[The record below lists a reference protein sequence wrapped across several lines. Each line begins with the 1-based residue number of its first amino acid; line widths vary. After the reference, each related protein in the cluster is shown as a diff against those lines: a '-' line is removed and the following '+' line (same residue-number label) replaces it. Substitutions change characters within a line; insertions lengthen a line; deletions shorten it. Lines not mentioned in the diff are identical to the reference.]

1 MRRWS
6 VLLAGTFV
14 LAAQAGAISGLAV
27 LAPEFRD
34 HYDLSLTE
42 IGVLLGVSSIGALL
56 TLLAWGLA
64 ADRIGER
71 TTAAIGM
78 LGASAA
84 LAAAAYA
91 TAFASLVALLFL
103 MAAFAASANTATA
116 RAVTSWF
123 ARSERGFA
131 LGVRQTAVPLG
142 GFAAALALPAIDD
155 AWGLRTAM
163 LVIAGAVL
171 VAAIVAAALMV
182 EGPIRTVDDE
192 ADALRHPVRDRRIWR
207 IASGSSLLLVT
218 QIVLTGFVVLFLE
231 SQRGFSHGAAGAV
244 LAGMNVVAIDGAAR
258 RRPALRSP
266 RLQDR
271 AHSSDR
277 GRHRRHRRNLGGAGR
292 RPELAALR
300 RARPRRRPVDELE
313 RPRCRG
319 DRGNRRARPVGCR
332 PRGPAD
338 DAPDGCRARATRL
351 RAVHQRDVVGRGV
364 RGRSALPAGGRL
376 RAAARPGLSDNR
388 PVERVLM
395 LAGDA
400 VEDLEIYYILYRL
413 REAGY
418 AVDVA
423 APTRRTMRTVV
434 HDFEPDSDAYVE
446 RPGRRLEPDLAF
458 SEVEP
463 ERYVGVVIPG
473 GRAPEYIRVDPDVK
487 RIVSHFFDN
496 DLPVGTLCHGPQV
509 PAALGYLQGRKSSG
523 FPPLAPDIEAAGGT
537 YVEGP
542 DVVDGNM
549 VSCTGWPDLAE
560 WSKAYVGLL
569 ERAAVPA

>member
-1 MRRWS
+1 LRRWS

-71 TTAAIGM
+71 RTAAIGM

-84 LAAAAYA
+84 LTAAAYA

-171 VAAIVAAALMV
+171 VAAIVAATLMV

-192 ADALRHPVRDRRIWR
+192 TDALRHPVRDRRIWR
-207 IASGSSLLLVT
+207 IASGSSLLIVT

-244 LAGMNVVAIDGAAR
+244 LAGMNVVAITG
-258 RRPALRSP
+258 
-266 RLQDR
+266 RLVAGR
-271 AHSSDR
+271 LSDR
-277 GRHRRHRRNLGGAGR
+277 RDSRIGLILRIAVATAVSVGIS
-292 RPELAALR
+292 AAL
-300 RARPRRRPVDELE
+300 
-313 RPRCRG
+313 
-319 DRGNRRARPVGCR
+319 VG
-332 PRGPAD
+332 GPNWLLCVA
-338 DAPDGCRARATRL
+338 L
-351 RAVHQRDVVGRGV
+351 VVGGGLSMSWNGLAV
-364 RGRSALPAGGRL
+364 AATVETVGPGRSG
-376 RAAARPGLSDNR
+376 
-388 PVERVLM
+388 
-395 LAGDA
+395 
-400 VEDLEIYYILYRL
+400 
-413 REAGY
+413 
-418 AVDVA
+418 
-423 APTRRTMRTVV
+423 
-434 HDFEPDSDAYVE
+434 
-446 RPGRRLEPDLAF
+446 
-458 SEVEP
+458 
-463 ERYVGVVIPG
+463 
-473 GRAPEYIRVDPDVK
+473 
-487 RIVSHFFDN
+487 
-496 DLPVGTLCHGPQV
+496 
-509 PAALGYLQGRKSSG
+509 AALGVQQTMLQAAAVLVPLSFAPFISATSWGAG
-523 FPPLAPDIEAAGGT
+523 FAVAALFPLAG
-537 YVEGP
+537 
-542 DVVDGNM
+542 
-549 VSCTGWPDLAE
+549 
-560 WSKAYVGLL
+560 AYVLQHARG
-569 ERAAVPA
+569 